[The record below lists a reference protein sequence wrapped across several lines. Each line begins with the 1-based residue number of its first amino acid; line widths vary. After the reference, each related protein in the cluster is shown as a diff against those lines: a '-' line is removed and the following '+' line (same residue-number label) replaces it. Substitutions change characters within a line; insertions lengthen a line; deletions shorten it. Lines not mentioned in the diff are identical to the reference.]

1 MLPLALVTLWSLS
14 AQSSGHLKAGEPAK
28 VAAARGAAVEARI
41 PVTVDPGFHVNSNHP
56 SEDYLIPLKLTWTS
70 LGALEGGAVTYP
82 PPTMEKYEFADKALS
97 VFSGAFSLTASFK
110 VAANAQPGPGVASGK
125 LRYQA
130 CNSNTCFPPKTADVN
145 VTYQV
150 Q

>member
-1 MLPLALVTLWSLS
+1 M
-14 AQSSGHLKAGEPAK
+14 GEPAK

-41 PVTVDPGFHVNSNHP
+41 PVTVDAGFHVNSNHP

-70 LGALEGGAVTYP
+70 MGALEGGEVTYP
-82 PPTMEKYEFADKALS
+82 APAMEKYEFSPQPLS
-97 VFSGAFSLTASFK
+97 VFSGAFSLTARFK
-110 VAANAQPGPGVASGK
+110 VAASAPPGPGVATGK

-130 CNSNTCFPPKTADVN
+130 CSSNTCYPPKTADVN
-145 VTYQV
+145 VAYQV

>member
-1 MLPLALVTLWSLS
+1 MSLWSLS
-14 AQSSGHLKAGEPAK
+14 AQSSGHLKVGEPAK
-28 VAAARGAAVEARI
+28 VAGARGAAVEAKI

-56 SEDYLIPLKLTWTS
+56 SDDYLIPLKLTWTS
-70 LGALEGGAVTYP
+70 LGALEGGEVTYP
-82 PPTMEKYEFADKALS
+82 TPKLEKYGFADKPLS
-97 VFSGAFSLTASFK
+97 VFSGAFSVTASFK
-110 VAANAQPGPGVASGK
+110 VAANAPPGPGVATGK

-130 CNSNTCFPPKTADVN
+130 CNSNTCFPPKTADVS

>member
-1 MLPLALVTLWSLS
+1 M
-14 AQSSGHLKAGEPAK
+14 GEPAK
-28 VAAARGAAVEARI
+28 VSAARGASVEVKI
-41 PVTVDPGFHVNSNHP
+41 PVTVDAGFHVNSNHP

-70 LGALEGGAVTYP
+70 LGALEGGEVTYP
-82 PPTMEKYEFADKALS
+82 PAKLEKYEFSEKPLW

-110 VAANAQPGPGVASGK
+110 VAASAQPGPGMATGK

-145 VTYQV
+145 VTYQAE
-150 Q
+150 